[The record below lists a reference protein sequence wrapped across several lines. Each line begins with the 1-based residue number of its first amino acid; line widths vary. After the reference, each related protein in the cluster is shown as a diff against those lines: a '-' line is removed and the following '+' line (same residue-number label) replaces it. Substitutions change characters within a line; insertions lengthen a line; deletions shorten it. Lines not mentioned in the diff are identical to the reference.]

1 MPAVPKRT
9 TPGQLYDSAILKVA
23 AEEQKN
29 ANADPLFPAAE
40 PNPLKVFLG
49 GYTPMISLGVVQK
62 DRYNAGAY
70 TSDESIEYL
79 IIGEGGNVGKT
90 DFRGLG
96 KRPNTFYGAPE
107 YYINNFEVDTIHV
120 PDSQVG
126 STSATRFQFQ
136 VFEPYSMGLFY
147 QSMLL
152 AANKAGYPNYQEA
165 VFVLKI
171 EFKGWEQN
179 NTFDVK
185 PSTAP
190 GTTRYFAIS
199 LVNSQMSFN
208 ETGSIYTVNAISAA
222 IIPQLSIYSNIKRS
236 IIITG
241 AALSEILTTGS
252 RSLTQALKAQEL
264 KSENEAIVGEADEY
278 LIEIF
283 PEATSMLSSKLS
295 TGGPRNSGFVDAKN
309 VFNTSRN
316 QVITQSM
323 TFTFPSVTE
332 GITIPKMI
340 DEVMLHSEYCIN
352 SIKNAQKD
360 PSGYMDWYRIETRFE
375 FKKITNSGA
384 FAKKLIYVVVPYKAH
399 SSVWQPPADR
409 FKGASLIRQ
418 SIVRKYE
425 YLYTGQNDDIIKWE
439 LNFDFLHFTAIN
451 VTDPG
456 NSATNSLAVAGKI
469 EKETLYTANS
479 GDDLSQLGRVT
490 GTNRIFRSPNAAEAP
505 EYGAYA
511 DDAAV
516 KVARIFQHALRS
528 TNDKGKIRVE
538 MEIVGDPYYLSEAGV
553 FLIDK
558 SSPDAQ
564 VKRPSGAKELIRSNG
579 SMADG
584 ESEIRVFLGIRT
596 PIDAPADGSLFEF
609 PRGYSPFSGLYKILR
624 TKNIIKDGVFTQRL
638 TLLRDLQQD
647 IAELGDEKLNAARTN
662 TELGLYRTSGESN
675 KVGDASVSSNTS
687 APPEPPPPAA
697 APAPGSTADI
707 EGLKQVAVILGSPTS
722 ISTRPLETLP
732 PPEPPGRVPP
742 D

>member
-1 MPAVPKRT
+1 MSAVLKKT
-9 TPGQLYDSAILKVA
+9 SAGQLYDSAILKVA
-23 AEEQKN
+23 AEEQKK
-29 ANADPLFPAAE
+29 ANTDPLFPAAE

-49 GYTPMISLGVVQK
+49 GYTPMISLGVIQK
-62 DRYNAGAY
+62 DRYNEGAY

-79 IIGEGGNVGKT
+79 IIGEGGNVGKK
-90 DFRGLG
+90 DPAGLG

-152 AANKAGYPNYQEA
+152 ASLNAGYPNYQEA

-171 EFKGWEQN
+171 EFKGWEQDGSI
-179 NTFDVK
+179 DVK
-185 PSTAP
+185 SSSAP

-199 LVNSQMSFN
+199 LVNSQMNFN
-208 ETGSIYTVNAISAA
+208 ETGSVYTVNAISAA
-222 IIPQLSIYSNIKRS
+222 MIPQLSIYSNIKRS
-236 IIITG
+236 IAITG
-241 AALSEILTTGS
+241 ASLQEILTTGS
-252 RSLTQALKAQEL
+252 KSLTAALKAQEL
-264 KSENEAIVGEADEY
+264 KSQNEAIVGEADEY

-283 PEATSMLSSKLS
+283 PEATSILSSKLS
-295 TGGPRNSGFVDAKN
+295 TGGPENSKFVDIKT
-309 VFNTSRN
+309 VFDPARN
-316 QVITQSM
+316 QISVQSM
-323 TFTFPSVTE
+323 TFTFPLVKE
-332 GITIPKMI
+332 GTTIPRMI
-340 DEVMLHSEYCIN
+340 DEVMLHSEYCLN
-352 SIKNAQKD
+352 SFKNAQKD
-360 PSGYMDWYRIETRFE
+360 PTGYIDWYRIETRVE
-375 FKKITNSGA
+375 LKKLTTSGA

-399 SSVWQPPADR
+399 SSIWQEPGKR
-409 FKGASLIRQ
+409 FKGAEGIRK

-439 LNFDFLHFTAIN
+439 LNFDFLHFTAIT
-451 VTDPG
+451 VTEPG
-456 NSATNSLAVAGKI
+456 NSATNSLAVAGKVD
-469 EKETLYTANS
+469 KEVIYTANV
-479 GDDLSQLGRVT
+479 GDDLSQLARVT
-490 GTNRIFRSPNAAEAP
+490 GSNRIFRAPNAAAAP

-516 KVARIFQHALRS
+516 KVARIFQQALRT

-538 MEIVGDPYYLSEAGV
+538 MDIVGDPYYLSEAGV

-558 SSPDAQ
+558 SSQAAQ
-564 VKRPSGAKELIRSNG
+564 VKRPAGVSELVRSNG

-596 PIDAPADGSLFEF
+596 PIDAPVPDGSFFEF

-624 TKNIIKDGVFTQRL
+624 TKNTIKDGVFTQRL

-647 IAELGDEKLNAARTN
+647 TLELGDAQLNAARTDSD
-662 TELGLYRTSGESN
+662 LGLYRTSGESN
-675 KVGDASVSSNTS
+675 KVGEASVSSS
-687 APPEPPPPAA
+687 GAASQASDAAKLGVISQAVAPKTNLEAKPLTATDFG
-697 APAPGSTADI
+697 PGP
-707 EGLKQVAVILGSPTS
+707 SPFPY
-722 ISTRPLETLP
+722 RGNAGLP
-732 PPEPPGRVPP
+732 P